1 MYNDLRTEVD
11 LAIIIRP
18 RHPWSW
24 YKLAGSLFVV
34 VIRCYPGGLVIRVR
48 MNPEEM
54 GQVRARGFDFYFKT

>member
-54 GQVRARGFDFYFKT
+54 GQV